1 MILDP
6 MALETCRILHA
17 QLHQPPR
24 GKEGEDD
31 GRCRRGRWPLLP
43 RDWLVM
49 VTALEADLPLEHGL
63 HEQPHHRAPG
73 QGGHPFGLLQPH
85 RPHSHRVFAPAQAG
99 GYGDM
104 WRLIGLE

>member
-1 MILDP
+1 MV
-6 MALETCRILHA
+6 ETL
-17 QLHQPPR
+17 R
-24 GKEGEDD
+24 GSSAHMVLIGLSGHKREL
-31 GRCRRGRWPLLP
+31 LLP

-99 GYGDM
+99 GYGDI